1 MPETPEIPGE
11 EKGQPLSRVH
21 TDASGLAWTV
31 WEITPG
37 PLPPKLRRLLGTEV
51 GVGGALLF
59 VSESNEWRELT
70 PAPADWIRLEDSEIE
85 AYRVRARVVRA
96 D

>member
-1 MPETPEIPGE
+1 MPESPEIPGG

-21 TDASGLAWTV
+21 TDATGLAWTV

-37 PLPPKLRRLLGTEV
+37 PLPPKLKRLLGREA
-51 GVGGALLF
+51 GVRGALLF

-70 PAPADWIRLEDSEIE
+70 PVPADWTRLEDSEIE
-85 AYRVRARVVRA
+85 EFRVRARVVRA